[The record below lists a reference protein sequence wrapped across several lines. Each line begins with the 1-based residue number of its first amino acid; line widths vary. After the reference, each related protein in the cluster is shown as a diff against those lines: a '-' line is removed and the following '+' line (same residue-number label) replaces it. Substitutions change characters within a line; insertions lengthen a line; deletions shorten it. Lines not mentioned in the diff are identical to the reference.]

1 MAEMISHPQ
10 HYNIEGRK
18 ECIVEMLE
26 KYGFH
31 AVANFALLNSYKY
44 LFRAGLKDGNSAEQD
59 VKKAQWY
66 FDWVTNKSAELR
78 IWDVFDWV
86 LYSDI
91 KQMLIEIKA
100 KGSNWKLIE
109 NVKEIGSAD
118 GMIDL
123 EDDCK

>member
-1 MAEMISHPQ
+1 MTEHINHPI

-78 IWDVFDWV
+78 ILEV
-86 LYSDI
+86 LD
-91 KQMLIEIKA
+91 
-100 KGSNWKLIE
+100 WKLYNDIGELLELYEKDYMAFCLKMRDIE
-109 NVKEIGSAD
+109 VY
-118 GMIDL
+118 
-123 EDDCK
+123 

>member
-18 ECIVEMLE
+18 ECIIEMLE

-44 LFRAGLKDGNSAEQD
+44 LYRIGLKDGNPSENEF
-59 VKKAQWY
+59 KKAQWY

-78 IWDVFDWV
+78 ILEV
-86 LYSDI
+86 LD
-91 KQMLIEIKA
+91 
-100 KGSNWKLIE
+100 WKLYNDIGELLELYKKDYMAFCLKMMDIE
-109 NVKEIGSAD
+109 VY
-118 GMIDL
+118 
-123 EDDCK
+123 

>member
-1 MAEMISHPQ
+1 MADNVNHPQ

-66 FDWVTNKSAELR
+66 FDWVCKKIAETKQYG
-78 IWDVFDWV
+78 V
-86 LYSDI
+86 L
-91 KQMLIEIKA
+91 A
-100 KGSNWKLIE
+100 WKLFIDIHDLLELYKTDYDAFCLKMRDIE
-109 NVKEIGSAD
+109 VY
-118 GMIDL
+118 
-123 EDDCK
+123 

>member
-1 MAEMISHPQ
+1 MTELVQHPQ

-31 AVANFALLNSYKY
+31 ATANFALLNSYKY

-59 VKKAQWY
+59 VKKARWY
-66 FDWVTNKSAELR
+66 FDWVTNKIAELK

-91 KQMLIEIKA
+91 EQMLIEIKA

>member
-18 ECIVEMLE
+18 ECIVEMLD

-59 VKKAQWY
+59 VSKAKWY
-66 FDWVTNKSAELR
+66 FDWVTKKSSELR
-78 IWDVFDWV
+78 ILEVLDWK
-86 LYSDI
+86 LYNDIGELLELYEKDCMAFCMKMSDI
-91 KQMLIEIKA
+91 P
-100 KGSNWKLIE
+100 
-109 NVKEIGSAD
+109 VY
-118 GMIDL
+118 
-123 EDDCK
+123 